1 MFVAVEIDDLV
12 GVRQTEIRVAR
23 TLVLQHTAFEVDVD
37 VLLKFRQS

>member
-1 MFVAVEIDDLV
+1 VVVEIDDFV

-23 TLVLQHTAFEVDVD
+23 TLVSEPTAFEVDVG